1 MFSALAAQSDRIFA
15 IMRILVGINLTTHG
29 TQKLLGWFGGLPE
42 GVPAFITYVAGP
54 IELVGGVLIVVG
66 LFSRPA
72 AFVCSGLMAAAYFLG
87 HVNPGG
93 FWPILNQGEVAI
105 AYCWIFLYLAARGP
119 GTWSIDG
126 ARAGGAEGL
135 SPTG

>member
-1 MFSALAAQSDRIFA
+1 M
-15 IMRILVGINLTTHG
+15 
-29 TQKLLGWFGGLPE
+29 
-42 GVPAFITYVAGP
+42 AGP
-54 IELVGGVLIVVG
+54 IELVGGVLLAIG

-72 AFVCSGLMAAAYFLG
+72 AFVCSGLMAAAFFMG
-87 HVNPGG
+87 TRDPWG

-126 ARAGGAEGL
+126 ARAGGL